1 MKQVIWEIQTV
12 DGPVT
17 SILNSVTPL
26 SLAEWNERIE
36 QSIARAL
43 PEGSYPVK
51 VDFGTIQEHKWTAA
65 VTKQCQI
72 IPF

>member
-1 MKQVIWEIQTV
+1 MKQVIWEIQTAG
-12 DGPVT
+12 GPVT
-17 SILNSVTPL
+17 SILNSAKPL
-26 SLAEWNERIE
+26 SLAEWNELIQ

-51 VDFGTIQEHKWTAA
+51 VDFGTIQEHKWTAV